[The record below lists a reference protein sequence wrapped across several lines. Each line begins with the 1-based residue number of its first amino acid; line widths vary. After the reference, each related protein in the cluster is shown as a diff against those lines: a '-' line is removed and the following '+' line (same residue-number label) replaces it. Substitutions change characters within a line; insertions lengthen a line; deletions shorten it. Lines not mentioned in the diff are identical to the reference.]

1 MTALV
6 WFKRDLRITD
16 HQPLY
21 QAAKQ
26 GAVLPA
32 YIIEPDY
39 YQQPDVSIRHWQFV
53 APALVELDK
62 RLRELGQ
69 PLVVVK
75 GPASKV
81 LRQLCQRFHITA
93 VYSHE
98 ETGNLWTYQ
107 RDIAV
112 QQQLAELNIPW
123 HQYRQFAVFRPLPN
137 RDHWFERADSWL
149 KSSLCPEVTQLP
161 FLADTRWDLTEL
173 APVKARDLPLCA
185 EVQHA
190 KHEDEIWQSFIAMRS
205 VNYQRHISLP
215 AKAVTS
221 CSRLSPFISYGLVSL
236 RQLQQQTYIQ
246 SKQASS
252 QQQQRGLQAF
262 FSRLRWH
269 CHFMQKLEDEPA
281 IEFYNMHPGFD
292 GLREHEFNNDYFTAW
307 KSGNTGYPLID
318 AAMRC
323 LLATGWLHFRARAML
338 VAFACYHLWLHWR
351 PVALHLAQCFVDYE
365 PGIHYPQVQMQA
377 GTTGINPNRM
387 YNPVKQSQ
395 LKDTDGQFIRQ
406 WLPELRHVPI
416 TWLHTPWLM
425 PLALQQRYGCIIGRD
440 YPAPLIDLQ
449 YAQQQ
454 AKAKLSYWLAQH
466 KTDWS
471 KQKQAVFQRHASRK
485 RPISKRNTNNHNQL
499 KFDW

>member
-6 WFKRDLRITD
+6 WFKRDLRVTD

-26 GAVLPA
+26 GAVLPL

-53 APALVELDK
+53 APALIELDK
-62 RLRELGQ
+62 RLRKLGQ

-81 LRQLCQRFHITA
+81 LRQLCRRFHITA

-112 QQQLAELNIPW
+112 QQLLAELNIPW

-137 RDHWFERADSWL
+137 RDKWFERADSWL

-161 FLADTRWDLTEL
+161 FLIDTYWNVTEL
-173 APVKARDLPLCA
+173 TPVKARDLPLCT
-185 EVQHA
+185 EIQHA
-190 KHEDEIWQSFIAMRS
+190 QQQEALWQSFITSRS
-205 VNYQRHISLP
+205 SNYQRHISLA
-215 AKAVTS
+215 AKAAHS

-236 RQLQQQTYIQ
+236 RQLQQQTYVQ
-246 SKQASS
+246 SKQAHS
-252 QQQQRGLQAF
+252 QQQQRALQAF

-281 IEFYNMHPGFD
+281 IEFFNMHPGFN
-292 GLREHEFNNDYFTAW
+292 GLREHEFNQHYFAAW

-338 VAFACYHLWLHWR
+338 VAFASYHLWLHWR

-365 PGIHYPQVQMQA
+365 PGIHYPQIQMQA

-395 LKDTDGQFIRQ
+395 LKDADGQFIRQ
-406 WLPELRHVPI
+406 WLPELRNVP
-416 TWLHTPWLM
+416 TSWLHTPWLM
-425 PLALQQRYGCIIGRD
+425 PLALQQRYGCLIERD
-440 YPAPLIDLQ
+440 YPAPIVELQ

-454 AKAKLSYWLAQH
+454 AREKLSQWLAQH
-466 KTDWS
+466 KNDWMLKKS
-471 KQKQAVFQRHASRK
+471 AVFQRHASRK
-485 RPISKRNTNNHNQL
+485 RPVNKNNNIKRTQL
-499 KFDW
+499 SFDW